1 MGALRQLS
9 NNTTG
14 EYLKIGENCAI
25 HGIPSRVNDNEE
37 TIPARVV
44 FQIGYRVYENY
55 QARLESETNK
65 WVKYEEG
72 SKDVSFIPIL
82 PAGWEP
88 VNPDKAEAEKLV
100 AMAYMALLQHPDFTD
115 WLTYQP

>member
-1 MGALRQLS
+1 MGALKQLA

-25 HGIPSRVNDNEE
+25 HEIPSRVNDNEE
-37 TIPARVV
+37 RIPARIQ
-44 FQIGYRVYENY
+44 FLIGYRIYENY
-55 QARLESETNK
+55 QARIESETNK

-72 SKDVSFIPIL
+72 SVTVNFIPIL
-82 PAGWEP
+82 PAGWQP
-88 VNPDKAEAEKLV
+88 VNPENAETEKLT
-100 AMAYMALLQHPDFTD
+100 AMAYIALLQHPDFTD